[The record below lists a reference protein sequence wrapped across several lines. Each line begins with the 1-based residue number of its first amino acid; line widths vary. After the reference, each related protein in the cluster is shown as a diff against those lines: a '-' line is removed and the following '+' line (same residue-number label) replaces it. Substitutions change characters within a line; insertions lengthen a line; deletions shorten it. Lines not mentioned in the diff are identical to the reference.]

1 MLKSSNKNKC
11 LAILTTVLLVTSI
24 GASLI
29 LMPNVSAHNPG
40 INIPV
45 NAYVTALPTTVG
57 VGQPALI
64 YMWVNRVYGQFPG
77 ESYYAAVTNSW
88 RFQNYQ
94 LTITGSNGAV
104 VFQQTFAT
112 IQDTTSSQG
121 YTWVPTTPD
130 TYNVTFNFPAQ
141 TLTTS
146 NMDPRSAYI
155 NDTYTAA
162 SATCTL
168 TVQQSPVPTY
178 PQTPLPTQYWTR
190 PIFGENSYW
199 FTLGSNWMGTGAA
212 GFGGLAVSYN
222 AGGNGEI
229 INPSD
234 CVGPLTGHI
243 MWTKPIQGGGVVGGV
258 TGLPT
263 QGDTY
268 FEGSAYSE
276 RYANPIIVEGLL
288 IYNPPVSYTGVS
300 SGPTTCVDLITG
312 QIKWQSNNAVNM
324 PLSNG
329 VGYVP
334 AISFAYIYDVQ
345 DQNQHGVSPP
355 ILFTSNFA
363 EAFDAW
369 TGFWLFNVTSAPSA
383 TGFTRVTG
391 PSGEQFRYVIT
402 NGGTNNVNASYTL
415 AEWNSTKLWGWTGL
429 SPAIDTSSVSYQ
441 GLYNNY
447 TYNYYYTPSFT
458 NVTTSTWENNVRTT
472 SVLNYTAITAAVN
485 ASVWQTIDPVTG
497 ANPNSHL
504 RYDWN
509 VSIPWLNTMG
519 ASTLTTTQTTT
530 PVVSYMAPGSN
541 PVTIVQAYYNDTML
555 CYNGTLPGQGATF
568 MGSNSW
574 TPYTYFA
581 VSLKPGTYGNITWMQ
596 TYQPPAGNLT
606 VLEAGVDPVN
616 RVFVENLRE
625 TNNFVGYSLDTG
637 AKLWGPTPSQVAMDY
652 YGSPSSGSI
661 SNTFAY
667 GHLYT
672 MQYGGICYCYDTKTG
687 NLLWTYGNG
696 GSGNSTDSGFQVPGN
711 YPSLINAIGN
721 GVVYIVSAEHTIETP
736 IYKGAMTRAI
746 NATDGT
752 EIYTLADYTT
762 EFGTMAYAIADGYA
776 TFFNGYDQQIYVIG
790 RGPSQT
796 TVNAPNAAIMYG
808 QGLVIRGTVT
818 DASAGTTQTQQAAD
832 FPNGVPV
839 CSDASM
845 REWMGYVYQQQPL
858 PTNFTGVPVQLYVLD
873 SNGNYRNI
881 GTATTDASGTFS
893 LTWTPDIPGNF
904 TVFANFEG
912 TNGYWPSYSETTFN
926 MMNAPAATAAPT
938 PTPTSVADMYF
949 IPAVAIIIV
958 VIVIIGALIMMMLR
972 KRP

>member
-1 MLKSSNKNKC
+1 MSNNK
-11 LAILTTVLLVTSI
+11 LNLNRNNVYAILIAALLLTSI
-24 GASLI
+24 GASMTLV
-29 LMPNVSAHNPG
+29 PQASAHNPG
-40 INIPV
+40 INIPI
-45 NAYVTALPTTVG
+45 NAYVTALPNTVG

-77 ESYYAAVTNSW
+77 ESYYAAVTNSY
-88 RFQNYQ
+88 RFHNYQ
-94 LTITGSNGAV
+94 LTITGSNGTV
-104 VFQQTFAT
+104 VLQQTFAT
-112 IQDTTSSQG
+112 TQDSTSNQG

-155 NDTYTAA
+155 NDTYLAA
-162 SATCTL
+162 SATT
-168 TVQQSPVPTY
+168 TIAVQQSQVAYIPFA
-178 PQTPLPTQYWTR
+178 PLPTQFWTR
-190 PIFGENSYW
+190 PIFGENPYW
-199 FTLGSNWMGTGAA
+199 FTVGSNWMGNGAA

-258 TGLPT
+258 TGLPI

-288 IYNPPVSYTGVS
+288 IYNPPVSYTGVN
-300 SGPTTCVDLITG
+300 SGPTTCVDLTTG
-312 QIKWQSNNAVNM
+312 QIKWQSNNAANM

-345 DQNQHGVSPP
+345 DPNQHGVYPP

-369 TGFWLFNVTSAPSA
+369 TGFWLFNVTGVPSA

-391 PSGEQFRYVIT
+391 PSGEQLRYVIT
-402 NGGTNNVNASYTL
+402 NGGNSTNPSYTL

-429 SPAIDTSSVSYQ
+429 SPAIDTSSVTYQ
-441 GLYNNY
+441 GLTNSY

-458 NVTTSTWENNVRTT
+458 NLTTSTWENNVIKT
-472 SVLNYTAITAAVN
+472 SVSNYTAITAAVN
-485 ASVWQTIDPVTG
+485 ASVWNLADTHT
-497 ANPNSHL
+497 
-504 RYDWN
+504 RFDWN

-519 ASTLTTTQTTT
+519 AQTLTTTTAG
-530 PVVSYMAPGSN
+530 VVSYMAQGSN
-541 PVTIVQAYYNDTML
+541 PVTIVQCIYNDTML

-606 VLEAGVDPVN
+606 VLEAGVDRVN
-616 RVFVENLRE
+616 RVFTENLRE

-637 AKLWGPTPSQVAMDY
+637 AKLWGPTPSQVALDY

-696 GSGNSTDSGFQVPGN
+696 GSGNSTNSGFEVPGP

-736 IYKGAMTRAI
+736 IYKGALTRAI

-762 EFGTMAYAIADGYA
+762 EFGTMAFAISDGYA
-776 TFFNGYDQQIYVIG
+776 TFFNGYDQQVYVIG

-796 TVNAPNAAIMYG
+796 TVNAPNADIMYG
-808 QGLVIRGTVT
+808 QGLTINGRVT
-818 DASAGTTQTQQAAD
+818 DVSAGTKQTQQAAD
-832 FPNGVPV
+832 FPNGVPL

-845 REWMGYVYQQQPL
+845 REWMGYVYQQQTMPS
-858 PTNFTGVPVQLYVLD
+858 NFTGVPVQISVTD
-873 SNGNYRNI
+873 SNGNTRPI
-881 GTATTDASGTFS
+881 GTTTTDTTGSYS
-893 LTWTPDIPGNF
+893 LNWKPDIPGNYKVYA
-904 TVFANFEG
+904 VFAG
-912 TNGYWPSYSETTFN
+912 TAGYWPSSATTSF
-926 MMNAPAATAAPT
+926 AVDQPTATTAPT
-938 PTPTSVADMYF
+938 QTPTNFSATNNYILAGVA
-949 IPAVAIIIV
+949 AIIV
-958 VIVIIGALIMMMLR
+958 VIIIVGAATILVLR